1 VIIRKSSIGIISKNI
16 LTIVG
21 VFLFIFNILFYPL
34 MLPKIISSAN
44 SQWLDTSV
52 YIFYC
57 IYVASI
63 TIIVIGISRT
73 VRELAHNY
81 YNVFDNKHKLKL
93 SRFNRFFFRSLS
105 RSDSPEDLNRD
116 SKGNSV
122 SICGIIFD
130 IIHSKRSITFFLTS
144 FFAYGFFYVIVSSTL
159 IIRPE
164 GGISHM
170 YGIEKFP
177 YVIMMQ
183 YGPLGYTPAI
193 SIYLNDVLGIFI
205 VPITLT
211 IIITIS
217 GLVGF
222 NVVTS
227 VYAFNMYRLLNKTKS
242 IQKKD
247 RAKFISA
254 LGTVTGLFAACP
266 SCASLYLFNAFAGS
280 LSTTVA
286 SFAVSYYALFLL
298 ISIPLLVITPL
309 IIASNIKKMNV
320 GTGDQCVLSNKRK

>member
-1 VIIRKSSIGIISKNI
+1 
-16 LTIVG
+16 
-21 VFLFIFNILFYPL
+21 
-34 MLPKIISSAN
+34 MLPKTITSAN
-44 SQWLDTSV
+44 SQWLQISV
-52 YIFYC
+52 YIFYS
-57 IYVASI
+57 IYVSSI
-63 TIIVIGISRT
+63 TIIVIGISKA
-73 VRELAHNY
+73 VRELASNY
-81 YNVFDNKHKLKL
+81 YNSFNKYKFKL
-93 SRFNRFFFRSLS
+93 SRFGRLFFLSLFRS
-105 RSDSPEDLNRD
+105 DLPVGLKRD
-116 SKGNSV
+116 SQGNSV
-122 SICGIIFD
+122 SIYSILFD
-130 IIHSKRSITFFLTS
+130 IIHSQRSATFFIIS

-177 YVIMMQ
+177 YLITIQ

-193 SIYLNDVLGIFI
+193 SVYLNDFLGIFI
-205 VPITLT
+205 IPVTLT
-211 IIITIS
+211 IITTVS
-217 GLVGF
+217 ALVGF

-227 VYAFNMYRLLNKTKS
+227 IYAFKMYRLVNKSKG

-254 LGTVTGLFAACP
+254 VGTVTGLFAACP

-286 SFAVSYYALFLL
+286 SFAVSYYAVFLL

-309 IIASNIKKMNV
+309 IIASNIKKMNM
-320 GTGDQCVLSNKRK
+320 GTGDQCYLDNQRK

>member
-1 VIIRKSSIGIISKNI
+1 MNI
-16 LTIVG
+16 LIMVG
-21 VFLFIFNILFYPL
+21 IFLFIFNILFYPL

-44 SQWLDTSV
+44 SQWLELSV
-52 YIFYC
+52 YIFYS

-63 TIIVIGISRT
+63 TILIIGISRT
-73 VRELAHNY
+73 IRELAHNY
-81 YNVFDNKHKLKL
+81 HNGFNNKYKLNL

-105 RSDSPEDLNRD
+105 RSDLTKCLNRD

-122 SICGIIFD
+122 SICGILFD
-130 IIHSKRSITFFLTS
+130 IIHSKRSLLFFLTS
-144 FFAYGFFYVIVSSTL
+144 FFVYGLFYVIVSSTL

-177 YVIMMQ
+177 YMIMMQ

-193 SIYLNDVLGIFI
+193 SVYLNDILGIFI
-205 VPITLT
+205 IPTTLT

-227 VYAFNMYRLLNKTKS
+227 IYAIKMYRLENKSKS
-242 IQKKD
+242 LQKKN
-247 RAKFISA
+247 RAKFISVV
-254 LGTVTGLFAACP
+254 GTVTGLFAACP

-309 IIASNIKKMNV
+309 IIASNIKKMKMDV
-320 GTGDQCVLSNKRK
+320 GGDKCDLRNNKKMTR